1 MAADRSS
8 YDEGHSHER
17 FDDALDFFSIEEGG
31 RRWRSGKQVLVVAP
45 TGDARVWG
53 ALNLGQA
60 HCNPVA
66 GLDYNAMRAGA

>member
-31 RRWRSGKQVLVVAP
+31 RRWRSGK
-45 TGDARVWG
+45 
-53 ALNLGQA
+53 
-60 HCNPVA
+60 
-66 GLDYNAMRAGA
+66 